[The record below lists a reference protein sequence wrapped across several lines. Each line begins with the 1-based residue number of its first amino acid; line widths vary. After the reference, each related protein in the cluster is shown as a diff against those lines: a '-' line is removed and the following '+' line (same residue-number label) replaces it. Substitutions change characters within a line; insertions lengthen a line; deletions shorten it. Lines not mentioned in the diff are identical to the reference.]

1 MLKKRYSI
9 LVKVTFKEKPDSSF
23 EVSEL
28 SEAMVESIDY
38 VTLLVKLNIFL
49 DEAIFDLLK
58 YIALGE

>member
-38 VTLLVKLNIFL
+38 VTLLVKLNIL
-49 DEAIFDLLK
+49 PDEAIFDLLK

>member
-38 VTLLVKLNIFL
+38 VTLLVKLNIL
-49 DEAIFDLLK
+49 PDEAILDLLK
-58 YIALGE
+58 YIATD